1 MAIPHSQLSSMVFG
15 EANANV
21 SYPLQDSFPG
31 GLPVASVN
39 RRTCL
44 GKGGFDPTFGKWL
57 VHPFLGPSNS
67 RTSPTSP
74 RYWTHEIS
82 PIPWPQ
88 LGCICPTR
96 RMGWLKRYQHRLEKC
111 QFRTTFCLADKTP
124 FPKAANGMPPAP
136 HLHPCAGH
144 LRSKGSDWLGRGC
157 CLREWIYYAWW
168 KLKQW

>member
-1 MAIPHSQLSSMVFG
+1 MASPHSQLSSMVFS

-88 LGCICPTR
+88 LGCIWSPKKDGMVKAISAQTWKMSIQNNLLPCWRNTVSEGSEWNATGSTSASLR
-96 RMGWLKRYQHRLEKC
+96 R
-111 QFRTTFCLADKTP
+111 TP
-124 FPKAANGMPPAP
+124 
-136 HLHPCAGH
+136 
-144 LRSKGSDWLGRGC
+144 
-157 CLREWIYYAWW
+157 
-168 KLKQW
+168 